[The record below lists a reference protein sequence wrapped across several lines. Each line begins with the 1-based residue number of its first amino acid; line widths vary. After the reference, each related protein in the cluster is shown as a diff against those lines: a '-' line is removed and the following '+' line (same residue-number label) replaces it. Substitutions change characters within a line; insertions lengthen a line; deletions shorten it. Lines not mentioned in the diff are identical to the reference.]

1 MSDTNGSA
9 GGASKSADQI
19 DPELA
24 KKISQL
30 RLQVRETFGKIAMAM
45 MGLPRY
51 RHQSIGDMQH
61 LVLEPLIRDR
71 VAIAQPKRREDN
83 PLEDVSGMAI
93 WASVSE
99 EVDAKIREQIKAGT
113 WPVRLKPEDW
123 TSGDINWLF
132 DVIAPDPKA
141 TASVIRN
148 FQQVVKEGNLRLHPI
163 IGRLVD
169 KETLALW
176 FLGSQPV
183 WFVSVNGWVFGIAI
197 RPFR

>member
-169 KETLALW
+169 KETLELMKA
-176 FLGSQPV
+176 GQPDAEPAPE
-183 WFVSVNGWVFGIAI
+183 NA
-197 RPFR
+197 